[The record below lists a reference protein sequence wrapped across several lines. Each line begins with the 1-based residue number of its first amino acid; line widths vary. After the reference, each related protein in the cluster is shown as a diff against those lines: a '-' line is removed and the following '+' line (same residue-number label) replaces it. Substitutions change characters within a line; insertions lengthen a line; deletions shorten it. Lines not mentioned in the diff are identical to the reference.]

1 MDHEVTLDVSRQ
13 GRKMVEPDQG
23 IRSTTPTA
31 KTVSKGRTMSRNGG
45 WARRGPQPNGA
56 GRQQSALDASQVA
69 ESGSVRFSQVSF
81 HEKLLIPEEA
91 EGEKFFEKL
100 WRLPQPH
107 PARVRQ
113 LYPHLKWVRRDL
125 WKSRSSSEA
134 NCYTVKDNDTLR
146 VDLKQGGPVI
156 GHLCFSSYYYASR
169 G

>member
-1 MDHEVTLDVSRQ
+1 MLVGKE
-13 GRKMVEPDQG
+13 GRWLSPIRGSGAPHRPRKQFQKGEPCLE
-23 IRSTTPTA
+23 
-31 KTVSKGRTMSRNGG
+31 NGG
-45 WARRGPQPNGA
+45 WARRGPRPNGA